1 MVKLTE
7 EELSRQIV
15 SEHVDSLIPDEIYKL
30 EDLID
35 QHGPGLEI
43 YVETEW
49 YYDSAEVYIRLN
61 RNRPETDEEYEKRI
75 EKLKIHKTKMA
86 EAARKR
92 RATALAKKQKK
103 EADERKL
110 YETLKAKFEGG
121 G

>member
-7 EELSRQIV
+7 EELARQQV
-15 SEHVDSLIPDEIYKL
+15 EETVTTLTSDSTYKL

-35 QHGPGLEI
+35 QYGPGLEI
-43 YVETEW
+43 HVDIQW
-49 YYDSAEVYIRLN
+49 YYDCADVYIYLN

-75 EKLKIHKTKMA
+75 ERLKVHKAKMA
-86 EAARKR
+86 EAAKKR
-92 RATALAKKQKK
+92 RATALAKKQQK

-110 YETLKAKFEGG
+110 YEALKAKFEGG